1 MCLICEV
8 KHLIWSDKSTTY
20 MLSINTNFKLR
31 HFASKTEVSV
41 SWENCGVTFTGICEG
56 NPSLGNKLDKQFMIS
71 LLMREFYSSKFF
83 PTLGWE
89 TLFNYKAFLSS

>member
-1 MCLICEV
+1 MCLTCEV

-20 MLSINTNFKLR
+20 MLSINANFKLR
-31 HFASKTEVSV
+31 RFASKTEVSV
-41 SWENCGVTFTGICEG
+41 SWENCGVIFTGIFER

-71 LLMREFYSSKFF
+71 LLMHEFYYLKIF

-89 TLFNYKAFLSS
+89 TLFNYKAFFSS